1 MTMQAQT
8 TEAPRIPASVVAPVS
23 EGTGSGSDIPPPFWD
38 RPLEDLYRAVGG
50 ARTGLSGVEAER
62 RLRAYGPNELV
73 HRGAGAVVEILLF
86 FTNPLVLILL
96 VAALVSAGVGEYL
109 NAGLIAL
116 MVLISVALNF
126 LQAYRSRQAADRLR
140 QSVITTATVCRDGR
154 WAAVPQREVVPGD
167 LVRLAAGDLV
177 PADAR
182 LIDAHDLFVNEAA
195 LTGESLPAEKNATP
209 APGPHGLADADGAVF
224 LGTSVI
230 SGTAEALVI
239 QTGRAT
245 EIGHIAQHLTAR
257 PPATEFERGTR
268 GFGLLIMRTVVFL
281 VLFVFLVTAV
291 LRHEPLLDS
300 LLFAIALAVGLTPEF
315 LPMIMSVTLARGAV
329 SMARR
334 KVIVKRLAAIENF
347 GSMDVLCSDKT
358 GTLTQ
363 GCITLERYLDAWGA
377 EQERVLLFAAL
388 NGAFETGIKSPL
400 DDAIVGHVHPDIAE
414 YRKCDEIPFDFTR
427 RRSSIVVATAAER
440 LLVAKGAPEGVLP
453 LCTHAERDG
462 QPILLDDEGRAIAAA
477 TFHQLSASGY
487 RVLAIA
493 YRQIQEH
500 PSYTVA
506 DECDLV
512 LAGFAAF
519 LDPPRESAAA
529 TLAALKGDGVSVKI
543 MTGDNELVTAAICRQ
558 VGLEQAAI
566 VLGADLD
573 RSSDEALGALAE
585 ATTVFA
591 RVSPEQKNRVM
602 RALQRRGHV
611 VGFLGDGINDAP
623 SLHNADVGISVAGA
637 VDVAKAAADI
647 ILLEHSL
654 DVLHQGVLE
663 GRKSFGNIMKYIM
676 MGTSSNFGNMF
687 SMAGAALVL
696 PFLPML
702 PLQILLNNFLYDLS
716 QLTIPGDRV
725 DETYLQNPKRWN
737 IGFIQRFMVIVG
749 PVSSLYD
756 FLTFG
761 AMLWLFHASQD
772 LFRTGWF
779 VESLATQTLVIL
791 VIRTAGA
798 PWRSRPSRA
807 LLGSVLA
814 CVALAI
820 AIPFTPLAAVLGF
833 VAPPIGFFAFLLG
846 VVVTYLALV
855 EGIKRRFYRR
865 YAR

>member
-1 MTMQAQT
+1 M
-8 TEAPRIPASVVAPVS
+8 
-23 EGTGSGSDIPPPFWD
+23 
-38 RPLEDLYRAVGG
+38 
-50 ARTGLSGVEAER
+50 
-62 RLRAYGPNELV
+62 
-73 HRGAGAVVEILLF
+73 
-86 FTNPLVLILL
+86 
-96 VAALVSAGVGEYL
+96 
-109 NAGLIAL
+109 
-116 MVLISVALNF
+116 
-126 LQAYRSRQAADRLR
+126 
-140 QSVITTATVCRDGR
+140 
-154 WAAVPQREVVPGD
+154 
-167 LVRLAAGDLV
+167 
-177 PADAR
+177 
-182 LIDAHDLFVNEAA
+182 
-195 LTGESLPAEKNATP
+195 
-209 APGPHGLADADGAVF
+209 
-224 LGTSVI
+224 
-230 SGTAEALVI
+230 
-239 QTGRAT
+239 
-245 EIGHIAQHLTAR
+245 
-257 PPATEFERGTR
+257 
-268 GFGLLIMRTVVFL
+268 
-281 VLFVFLVTAV
+281 
-291 LRHEPLLDS
+291 
-300 LLFAIALAVGLTPEF
+300 
-315 LPMIMSVTLARGAV
+315 
-329 SMARR
+329 
-334 KVIVKRLAAIENF
+334 
-347 GSMDVLCSDKT
+347 
-358 GTLTQ
+358 
-363 GCITLERYLDAWGA
+363 
-377 EQERVLLFAAL
+377 
-388 NGAFETGIKSPL
+388 
-400 DDAIVGHVHPDIAE
+400 
-414 YRKCDEIPFDFTR
+414 
-427 RRSSIVVATAAER
+427 
-440 LLVAKGAPEGVLP
+440 AKGAPEGVLP